1 MNLKS
6 IQYIEK
12 TGGIARV
19 FLFLFLLFL
28 LSIYNLFKFT
38 SLENEGVEV
47 LGVLPFKTY
56 GDVKYIEGDELSANC
71 KFLIDRT
78 THWLG

>member
-19 FLFLFLLFL
+19 FLFL

-56 GDVKYIEGDELSANC
+56 GDVKYIEGDDLSANC